1 MNINQDPLGI
11 FSPQKSAKLILKYR
25 PMKDQDSK
33 NNWESEQF
41 LA

>member
-33 NNWESEQF
+33 NNLETEQF
-41 LA
+41 